1 LREAQARGAKA
12 WAPSTATRCEYLL
25 SLLSGSIGKLPIAD
39 IEPADVLV
47 AVRRIEKKGK
57 LESARRTLQ
66 LASAVFRYAV
76 ATARL
81 SSDPTR
87 DLRGALTIPPSCIME
102 RSPGNGGGTLP
113 TNTENNARDGTVLAF
128 LQVGNPAP
136 TPLAGAHHRRPR
148 LKKTHDDQRD
158 SRPHSS
164 PQNRARPHRAVARD
178 ALPQDPE
185 RHFPEAGADRGAL
198 RRLAGIGDQ

>member
-66 LASAVFRYAV
+66 LASAVSRYAV

-87 DLRGALTIPPSCIME
+87 DLRGALT
-102 RSPGNGGGTLP
+102 TP
-113 TNTENNARDGTVLAF
+113 TVMHYGAIAWKRRRNATDEYGKQGAGWHRFGI
-128 LQVGNPAP
+128 
-136 TPLAGAHHRRPR
+136 LAGG
-148 LKKTHDDQRD
+148 K
-158 SRPHSS
+158 SRPNSS
-164 PQNRARPHRAVARD
+164 RGRAPPPAATQENSR
-178 ALPQDPE
+178 
-185 RHFPEAGADRGAL
+185 
-198 RRLAGIGDQ
+198 